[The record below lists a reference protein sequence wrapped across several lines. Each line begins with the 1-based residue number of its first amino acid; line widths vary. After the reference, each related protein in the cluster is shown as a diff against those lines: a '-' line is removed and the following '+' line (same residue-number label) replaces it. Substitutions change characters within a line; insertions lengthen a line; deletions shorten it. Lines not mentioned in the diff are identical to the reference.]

1 MSVIYDDIKQG
12 KRADMA
18 KFGAAVHDLKKA
30 GLRHGRAGLHR
41 VEPR

>member
-18 KFGAAVHDLKKA
+18 KFGAAVHDLKS
-30 GLRHGRAGLHR
+30 RAATW
-41 VEPR
+41 PCWAAQS